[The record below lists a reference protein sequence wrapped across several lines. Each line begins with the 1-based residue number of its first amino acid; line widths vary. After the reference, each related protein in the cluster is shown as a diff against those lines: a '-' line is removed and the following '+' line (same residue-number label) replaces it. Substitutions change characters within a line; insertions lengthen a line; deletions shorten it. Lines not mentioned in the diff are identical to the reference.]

1 MIANAKKAEQDVI
14 TTGKQGEAAA
24 TKAKWEQEV
33 IKAKLVT
40 EAESRKRVSELD
52 VLTAE
57 NEKKRMTLEG
67 EGEGAK
73 KRAIYTANG
82 ALEQKLEAWL
92 KAQEFWAAAF
102 AGYKGNVVPYYVA
115 APGGA
120 YGGNGATQFMEI
132 MGMKAAKDLNLD
144 MSNK

>member
-14 TTGKQGEAAA
+14 TTAKQGEASA

-52 VLTAE
+52 VMTAE

-73 KRAIYTANG
+73 KRAIYAANG

-92 KAQEFWAAAF
+92 ASQKYWSEAF
-102 AGYKGNVVPYYVA
+102 AAYTGSIVPLYQTGAAGNA
-115 APGGA
+115 
-120 YGGNGATQFMEI
+120 NGATNFMEI
-132 MGMKAAKDLNLD
+132 MGMKAARDLNLD
-144 MSNK
+144 MKNK